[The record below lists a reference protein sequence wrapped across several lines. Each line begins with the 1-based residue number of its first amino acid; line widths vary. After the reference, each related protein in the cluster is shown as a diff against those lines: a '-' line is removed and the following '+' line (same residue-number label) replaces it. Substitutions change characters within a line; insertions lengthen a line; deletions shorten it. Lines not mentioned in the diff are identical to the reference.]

1 MKLNNSSGP
10 EESSSVTLL
19 LDQIGQ
25 EIPEIDPVGG
35 SSGLGTIR
43 AGSGPPFSITG
54 IILVS
59 ADSNFMI
66 NEGHFYLTALQTV
79 IRDD

>member
-25 EIPEIDPVGG
+25 GIPEIDPM
-35 SSGLGTIR
+35 R
-43 AGSGPPFSITG
+43 GP
-54 IILVS
+54 L
-59 ADSNFMI
+59 D
-66 NEGHFYLTALQTV
+66 
-79 IRDD
+79 